1 MVIHCCQ
8 LSIVAM
14 TSHLATVDT
23 NFKKKSYSF
32 VLVLVQMIA
41 KDQSYKMTKH
51 ENHDGDDSHI
61 TIHLFL
67 SSEILAIEIFLR
79 PILPPR
85 RSRLPPAKC
94 DHIDHHYDVEKTAF
108 EPPPPE
114 EKATLPFCLQTM
126 NVVQTKQ
133 NSSLCQNLVS

>member
-85 RSRLPPAKC
+85 RSRLPVC
-94 DHIDHHYDVEKTAF
+94 LNSLTIDESPLAASWGLYMGA
-108 EPPPPE
+108 
-114 EKATLPFCLQTM
+114 
-126 NVVQTKQ
+126 
-133 NSSLCQNLVS
+133 LCQKPCRQRAIGDRQLPRVFLE